1 MLQIRTS
8 LQCPVV
14 IAASRQRPQDFTR
27 QRLLWF
33 GRLCLVVLRGHK
45 LSFQNALNKV
55 FHALGDV
62 FGVPTPSAY
71 SHARQK
77 LKPEVFTY
85 LQRSLCAG
93 FYQLYEA
100 DEQVQ
105 RWRGHRLLATDGTYL
120 TVPDTPQ
127 TRAHYTVQT
136 NQHAGAD
143 CVQAQCGVL
152 YDLRNDLGV
161 RLHLSAR
168 QSETRVLRDDLWS
181 ATQPD
186 DVVVLDRAYANYS
199 LLAYAQAQQR
209 HLIVR
214 LPRGRFAECEAFWH
228 SSLPEQIVTLALPK
242 TASTRAFVAQ
252 QHLPTTIRVRLVR
265 VLLASGEVEV
275 LLTTLC
281 DVQAYPAREFK
292 QVYGER
298 WGEETFF
305 DRFKNIFEVERF
317 SGTTVAAVEQDIAG
331 LFFLMTLESILT
343 KPEQAALAQQGVARE
358 TKYVPQVNRAESYV
372 ALLDR
377 VVLLLLSPRS
387 EDEVLAE
394 LHHLFRKNPTLQ
406 RPGRQFI
413 RGPLN
418 YSKTVRYL
426 KYRKKVRA

>member
-1 MLQIRTS
+1 MAQIRAS

-27 QRLLWF
+27 QRLLSF
-33 GRLCLVVLRGHK
+33 GRLCLIVWRGHK
-45 LSFQNALNKV
+45 VSFQNALNKV

-62 FGVPTPSAY
+62 FGVPTSSAY

-77 LKPEVFTY
+77 LKPEVFTH
-85 LQRSLCAG
+85 LHRSLYTG

-100 DEQVQ
+100 DDQVR

-120 TVPDTPQ
+120 TLPDTPA
-127 TRAHYTVQT
+127 TRARYTVQT

-152 YDLRNDLGV
+152 YDLRNDLGL

-168 QSETRVLRDDLWS
+168 QSETRVLRDQLWS
-181 ATQPD
+181 ATQPA
-186 DVVVLDRAYANYS
+186 DVVVLDRAYADYS
-199 LLAYAQAQQR
+199 LLAWAQATRR

-228 SSLPEQIVTLALPK
+228 SSLREQSVTLALPK

-252 QHLPTTIRVRLVR
+252 QNLPHTIRVRLVR
-265 VLLASGEVEV
+265 VLLSSGEVEV

-281 DVQAYPAREFK
+281 DAQAYPAPEF
-292 QVYGER
+292 QGVYGER

-305 DRFKNIFEVERF
+305 DRFKNIYEVERF
-317 SGTTVAAVEQDIAG
+317 SGTSVAAIEQDIHG

-343 KPEQAALAQQGVARE
+343 KPEQAALAQQGAARK
-358 TKYVPQVNRAESYV
+358 TKFVPQVNRAESYV

-377 VVLLLLSPRS
+377 VVQLLLSPQS
-387 EDEVLAE
+387 EAQVLAE
-394 LHHLFRKNPTLQ
+394 LHHLFAKNPTLQ
-406 RPGRQFI
+406 RPGRQYV
-413 RGPLN
+413 RAPLN

>member
-1 MLQIRTS
+1 MLQIRTN

-14 IAASRQRPQDFTR
+14 IGRCRQRPQDFTR
-27 QRLLWF
+27 LRLLSF
-33 GRLCLVVLRGHK
+33 GRVCLVVLRGHK

-55 FHALGDV
+55 FHALGEV

-77 LKPEVFTY
+77 LKPEVFPH
-85 LQRSLCAG
+85 LNRGLCAG

-100 DEQVQ
+100 DDQVQ
-105 RWRGHRLLATDGTYL
+105 RWRGHRLLATDGTFL
-120 TVPDTPQ
+120 TLPNTPDT
-127 TRAHYTVQT
+127 RAKYTLQT
-136 NQHAGAD
+136 NQHAGAE

-152 YDLRNDLGV
+152 YDLRNDLGL

-168 QSETRVLRDDLWS
+168 QGETRTLLDSLWS
-181 ATQPD
+181 ATQPG
-186 DVVVLDRAYANYS
+186 DVLVLDRAYADYG
-199 LLAYAQAQQR
+199 LLAYAQAQRR
-209 HLIVR
+209 HVVVR
-214 LPRGRFAECEAFWH
+214 LPRGRFAACEAFWH
-228 SSLPEQIVTLALPK
+228 SALPEQNVTLTWPK
-242 TASTRAFVAQ
+242 TASTRAFVARH
-252 QHLPTTIRVRLVR
+252 HLPCQIRVRLVR
-265 VLLASGEVEV
+265 VLLSSGEVEV

-281 DVQAYPAREFK
+281 DAQAYPVGEFK
-292 QVYGER
+292 PVYGAR

-305 DRFKNIFEVERF
+305 DRYKNIFEVERF
-317 SGTTVAAVEQDIAG
+317 SGTTLAAIEQDVLG

-343 KPEQAALAQQGVARE
+343 KPEQVTLAQQGAARA
-358 TKYVPQVNRAESYV
+358 TKFVPQVNRAESYV

-377 VVLLLLSPRS
+377 VVLLLLSPQS

-394 LHHLFRKNPTLQ
+394 LHHLFGKNPTLQ

-413 RGPLN
+413 RAPLN

>member
-1 MLQIRTS
+1 M
-8 LQCPVV
+8 
-14 IAASRQRPQDFTR
+14 
-27 QRLLWF
+27 
-33 GRLCLVVLRGHK
+33 
-45 LSFQNALNKV
+45 SFQNALNKV

-181 ATQPD
+181 ATQPG

-214 LPRGRFAECEAFWH
+214 LPRGRFAECEAFWQ

-377 VVLLLLSPRS
+377 VVLLLLSPRC
-387 EDEVLAE
+387 EDGGLSRIAPSLSQESDLATTRSAVHSGTAKLFKDRALLEVPQKGQGLIQCHCE
-394 LHHLFRKNPTLQ
+394 TVPRLSPFQGLCDTGQETGGSRYRST
-406 RPGRQFI
+406 PG
-413 RGPLN
+413 
-418 YSKTVRYL
+418 
-426 KYRKKVRA
+426 

>member
-1 MLQIRTS
+1 MPQRGNGIELTIKLLYIDRYGTKKEQTLLAQIRAS

-14 IAASRQRPQDFTR
+14 IAACRQRPQDFTR
-27 QRLLWF
+27 LRLLSF

-77 LKPEVFTY
+77 LKPEVFTH

-152 YDLRNDLGV
+152 YDLRNDLGL

-168 QSETRVLRDDLWS
+168 QSETRVLRDDLWR
-181 ATQPD
+181 ATQPG
-186 DVVVLDRAYANYS
+186 DVIVLDRAYADYS
-199 LLAYAQAQQR
+199 LLACGAATPHRALAARALRRVRSLLAEPPAGTNR
-209 HLIVR
+209 HADLTHDRQHAR
-214 LPRGRFAECEAFWH
+214 LCGAAEPAAENPRAPGAR
-228 SSLPEQIVTLALPK
+228 LAL
-242 TASTRAFVAQ
+242 
-252 QHLPTTIRVRLVR
+252 
-265 VLLASGEVEV
+265 
-275 LLTTLC
+275 
-281 DVQAYPAREFK
+281 
-292 QVYGER
+292 ER
-298 WGEETFF
+298 
-305 DRFKNIFEVERF
+305 
-317 SGTTVAAVEQDIAG
+317 
-331 LFFLMTLESILT
+331 
-343 KPEQAALAQQGVARE
+343 
-358 TKYVPQVNRAESYV
+358 
-372 ALLDR
+372 
-377 VVLLLLSPRS
+377 
-387 EDEVLAE
+387 
-394 LHHLFRKNPTLQ
+394 
-406 RPGRQFI
+406 
-413 RGPLN
+413 
-418 YSKTVRYL
+418 
-426 KYRKKVRA
+426 

>member
-1 MLQIRTS
+1 M
-8 LQCPVV
+8 
-14 IAASRQRPQDFTR
+14 
-27 QRLLWF
+27 
-33 GRLCLVVLRGHK
+33 
-45 LSFQNALNKV
+45 SFQNALNKV

-127 TRAHYTVQT
+127 TRAQYTVQT

-168 QSETRVLRDDLWS
+168 QSETRVLRDDLWR
-181 ATQPD
+181 ATQPG
-186 DVVVLDRAYANYS
+186 DVIVLDRAYADYS
-199 LLAYAQAQQR
+199 LLAWAQAQQR

-214 LPRGRFAECEAFWH
+214 LPRGRFAECEAFWQSH
-228 SSLPEQIVTLALPK
+228 LPEQIVTLTLPT

-252 QHLPTTIRVRLVR
+252 QNLPPKIRVRLVR
-265 VLLASGEVEV
+265 VLLSSGEVEV

-281 DVQAYPAREFK
+281 DAQAYPAREFK
-292 QVYGER
+292 PVYGER

-317 SGTTVAAVEQDIAG
+317 SGTTVAAVEQDIVRPLLSHDVGKHSDETRASGTGAARRGAG
-331 LFFLMTLESILT
+331 DEIRPASESRRKLCRLTGSRRAVALVAAERSGSLSRIAPPLSQESDLATTGAAVHSGAAKLFKDRALLE
-343 KPEQAALAQQGVARE
+343 
-358 TKYVPQVNRAESYV
+358 VPQKGQGLIQCHCPYRLMSMIEN
-372 ALLDR
+372 
-377 VVLLLLSPRS
+377 SP
-387 EDEVLAE
+387 
-394 LHHLFRKNPTLQ
+394 
-406 RPGRQFI
+406 
-413 RGPLN
+413 
-418 YSKTVRYL
+418 TVSFT
-426 KYRKKVRA
+426 KQSPQ

>member
-1 MLQIRTS
+1 LSQIRTS
-8 LQCPVV
+8 LQYPVV
-14 IAASRQRPQDFTR
+14 IASCRQRPQDFTR
-27 QRLLWF
+27 QRLLSF

-55 FHALGDV
+55 FHARGDV

-71 SHARQK
+71 AHARQK
-77 LKPEVFTY
+77 LKPEVFTH
-85 LQRSLCAG
+85 LQRSLGAG

-100 DEQVQ
+100 DDQVR

-120 TVPDTPQ
+120 TVPDTAE
-127 TRAHYTVQT
+127 TRAQYTVQT

-152 YDLRNDLGV
+152 YDLRNDLGL

-168 QSETRVLRDDLWS
+168 QSETRVLRDHLWC

-186 DVVVLDRAYANYS
+186 DVVVLDRAYAEDS
-199 LLAYAQAQQR
+199 LLAYAQAQRR

-214 LPRGRFAECEAFWH
+214 LPRGRFAECEA
-228 SSLPEQIVTLALPK
+228 L
-242 TASTRAFVAQ
+242 Q
-252 QHLPTTIRVRLVR
+252 QHLPLKIRVRLVR

-281 DVQAYPAREFK
+281 DAQAYPASEFK

-317 SGTTVAAVEQDIAG
+317 SGTTLAAVEQDIHG

-377 VVLLLLSPRS
+377 VVLLLLSPQS
-387 EDEVLAE
+387 EAEVLAE
-394 LHHLFRKNPTLQ
+394 LHHLFSKNPTLQ

-413 RGPLN
+413 RAPLN

>member
-1 MLQIRTS
+1 MAQIRAS

-14 IAASRQRPQDFTR
+14 IAACRQRPEDFTR
-27 QRLLWF
+27 QRLLSF
-33 GRLCLVVLRGHK
+33 GRLCLVILRGHK

-77 LKPEVFTY
+77 LQPQVFTH

-93 FYQLYEA
+93 FYQLYAAEA
-100 DEQVQ
+100 QVQ

-120 TVPDTPQ
+120 TLPDTRA
-127 TRAHYTVQT
+127 TRAQYTVQT

-152 YDLRNDLGV
+152 YDLRNDLGL

-168 QSETRVLRDDLWS
+168 HSETRVLRDELWR

-186 DVVVLDRAYANYS
+186 DVLVLDRAYADYS
-199 LLAYAQAQQR
+199 LLAWAQAQQR

-214 LPRGRFAECEAFWH
+214 LPRGRFAECEAFWQSH
-228 SSLPEQIVTLALPK
+228 LPEQIVTLTLPT
-242 TASTRAFVAQ
+242 TASTRAFVAHQ
-252 QHLPTTIRVRLVR
+252 NLPTTIRVRLVR
-265 VLLASGEVEV
+265 VWLASGEVEV

-281 DVQAYPAREFK
+281 DAQAYPTCEFK
-292 QVYGER
+292 AVYGAR

-305 DRFKNIFEVERF
+305 DRFKNIYEVERF
-317 SGTTVAAVEQDIAG
+317 SGTTVAAVEQDIYG

-343 KPEQAALAQQGVARE
+343 KPEQATLAQQGTARK
-358 TKYVPQVNRAESYV
+358 TKFVPQVNRAESYV

-377 VVLLLLSPRS
+377 VVLLLLSPQS
-387 EDEVLAE
+387 EAEVLAE
-394 LHHLFRKNPTLQ
+394 LHHLFRKNPTVQ

-413 RGPLN
+413 RAPLN
-418 YSKTVRYL
+418 YSKIVRYL

>member
-1 MLQIRTS
+1 MRTS

-14 IAASRQRPQDFTR
+14 IALCRQRPQDFTR
-27 QRLLWF
+27 QRLLSF
-33 GRLCLVVLRGHK
+33 ARLCLVVLRGHQ

-55 FHALGDV
+55 FHALGEV

-77 LKPEVFTY
+77 LDPAVFTH
-85 LQRSLCAG
+85 LQRGLCAG

-120 TVPDTPQ
+120 TLPDTPE
-127 TRAHYTVQT
+127 TRAKYTVQT

-152 YDLRNDLGV
+152 YDLRNDLGL

-168 QSETRVLRDDLWS
+168 QGETRTLRDHLWN
-181 ATQPD
+181 ATQPG
-186 DVVVLDRAYANYS
+186 DVLVLDRAYADYS
-199 LLAYAQAQQR
+199 LLALAQAQRR

-214 LPRGRFAECEAFWH
+214 LPRGRFAECEAFWA
-228 SSLPEQIVTLALPK
+228 SSLPTQIVTLKLPH
-242 TASTRAFVAQ
+242 TRTTRTFVA
-252 QHLPTTIRVRLVR
+252 HHDLPSQLRVRLVR
-265 VLLASGEVEV
+265 VLLSSGEVEV

-281 DVQAYPAREFK
+281 DAQAYPTSDF
-292 QVYGER
+292 QPVYGAR
-298 WGEETFF
+298 WGEESFF

-317 SGTTVAAVEQDIAG
+317 SGTAVAAVEQDVHG
-331 LFFLMTLESILT
+331 VFFLLALESILT
-343 KPEQAALAQQGVARE
+343 RPEQATLRQQGAARA
-358 TKYVPQVNRAESYV
+358 TKFVPQVNRAESYV

-394 LHHLFRKNPTLQ
+394 LHHLFGKNPTLQ

-413 RGPLN
+413 RAPLN